1 MPKAVNHSYYTI
13 NTTAHCAIR
22 SRTAVRHVTSRPLR
36 LAFVSICLVFIN
48 FINFIFINS
57 LMISVVNLS
66 VSLIDI
72 TAEGNKIKIL
82 YPQKLE
88 EGQ

>member
-1 MPKAVNHSYYTI
+1 
-13 NTTAHCAIR
+13 
-22 SRTAVRHVTSRPLR
+22 
-36 LAFVSICLVFIN
+36 
-48 FINFIFINS
+48 
-57 LMISVVNLS
+57 MISVVNLS